1 MNSVGAQASTSAA
14 CQLKYLSSSEAKN
27 AEISY
32 LLETATK
39 FLETQHAIN
48 MLGFYTVEVKSEESE
63 LNSGGGGGD
72 PVNELSKECS
82 FSEQETKEFS
92 RNLFFKPKTS
102 SQNCYLSPSGAKIHI
117 VIENGDGNNGV
128 TKDKLSKGSM
138 RGEIT
143 YGIFDYHYSL
153 RKKTANLSKGA
164 GLQVK
169 WPLVFKL
176 EGEVTDECNW
186 GAFNKLAKAREL
198 RRETLSKCV

>member
-1 MNSVGAQASTSAA
+1 MNSVGEQASASAE
-14 CQLKYLSSSEAKN
+14 CKLKFLSSSDSTN

-72 PVNELSKECS
+72 PVNELSQECS
-82 FSEQETKEFS
+82 FSEQETKEFT

-102 SQNCYLSPSGAKIHI
+102 NKDCYPSPSGAKIHI
-117 VIENGDGNNGV
+117 VIENGDENNGV

-138 RGEIT
+138 KGEIT

-153 RKKTANLSKGA
+153 KKKTANLSKGA

-176 EGEVTDECNW
+176 EDDNSKECNW
-186 GAFNKLAKAREL
+186 ATFNKLAKAREL
-198 RRETLSKCV
+198 RQETLSKCV

>member
-1 MNSVGAQASTSAA
+1 MNSVGAQASASTE
-14 CQLKYLSSSEAKN
+14 CKLQYLSSSEAKH

-48 MLGFYTVEVKSEESE
+48 MLAFYTVEVKNEESE
-63 LNSGGGGGD
+63 LNSGGGGN

-82 FSEQETKEFS
+82 FSEQETQEFS

-102 SQNCYLSPSGAKIHI
+102 SKDCYLSPSGAKIHI

-138 RGEIT
+138 KGEIT

-153 RKKTANLSKGA
+153 KKKTANLSKGA

-169 WPLVFKL
+169 
-176 EGEVTDECNW
+176 
-186 GAFNKLAKAREL
+186 
-198 RRETLSKCV
+198 